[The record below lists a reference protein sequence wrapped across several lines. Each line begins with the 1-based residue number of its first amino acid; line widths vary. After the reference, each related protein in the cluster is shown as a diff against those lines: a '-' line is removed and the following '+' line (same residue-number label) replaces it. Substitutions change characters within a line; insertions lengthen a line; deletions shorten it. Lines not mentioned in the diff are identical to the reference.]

1 MKNSKEIRE
10 AFLKYFE
17 EKGHKRIRSGSLVP
31 ENDST
36 LLFVN
41 AGMNQFKDVFLG
53 LEKRNYKRAVTSQKC
68 MRVSGKHNDLE
79 TVGRTA
85 RHHTFFEMLGN
96 FSFGDYFKKEAIEYA
111 WDLCTNVYGI
121 SPDRLL
127 ITVFEE
133 DEDAL
138 NIWKNHIGINKSRI
152 YKMDEKDNF
161 WSMGETGP
169 CGPCSELHYDMGVS
183 PAGHTD
189 CSIECDCG
197 RYIEIWN
204 LVFMES
210 NRNTEG
216 QISPLPSPSIDTGM
230 GLERISCV
238 LQGVT
243 SNYDT
248 DLFSPIIKEAC
259 RLTST
264 KYGAKPEDDVSLRIL
279 SDHSR
284 SCAFLIE
291 NGIIPSNEGRGYVL
305 RKILRRA
312 IRHGQKLGMEKPF
325 IYTLA
330 ALVSELMAD
339 AFPELKK
346 SRDYTA
352 QIVKNEEE
360 QFNTTL
366 DHGMQILNEI
376 CETASKEKNLTL
388 SGTELFKLYD
398 TYGFPLDLAQEIVN
412 ERGFKID
419 ETGFYSEMEKQ
430 KTRARASWK
439 GNNKDIKPVYQNLT
453 EQDLKTNFKGYEDTS
468 SVPGK
473 VLAIIKN
480 GKLVSKI
487 DAEDTADI
495 LLDQTPFYAEAGGQ
509 TADQG
514 IIENEVFRASVD
526 HVFKPVSGVHLHTIS
541 VSQGS
546 LQTDNTITS
555 SISTTNRIKTAR
567 NHTATHLLHAALR
580 EILGQHVKQSGS
592 LVTPKRL
599 RFDFTHYK
607 SLSDSEIQKIETL
620 INQKI
625 LSNIKVNTHI
635 RSLEEAVNE
644 GATALFGEKYE
655 EQVRV
660 VEIDQFSLELCGGTH
675 VSRTGDISLFKLV
688 SESSISAGI
697 RRIEAITGDTAIQQS
712 FTDTSLVQ
720 QLSDNLHVHKKDLS
734 STIIRISK
742 ELKQVQKEVE
752 QLRLKLAQKDSG
764 SVSDSARKIKGVQ
777 VLSQKVDNIDRNAL
791 RQLADRLKNQLET
804 GVVVLGANIDEK
816 ASLVVMVTSDLTD
829 QIQANNLI
837 NKLAPFVK
845 GAGGGKPDMAEA
857 GGKDPSK
864 LDKALEESYRL
875 VEELL

>member
-1 MKNSKEIRE
+1 
-10 AFLKYFE
+10 
-17 EKGHKRIRSGSLVP
+17 
-31 ENDST
+31 
-36 LLFVN
+36 
-41 AGMNQFKDVFLG
+41 
-53 LEKRNYKRAVTSQKC
+53 
-68 MRVSGKHNDLE
+68 
-79 TVGRTA
+79 
-85 RHHTFFEMLGN
+85 
-96 FSFGDYFKKEAIEYA
+96 
-111 WDLCTNVYGI
+111 
-121 SPDRLL
+121 
-127 ITVFEE
+127 
-133 DEDAL
+133 
-138 NIWKNHIGINKSRI
+138 
-152 YKMDEKDNF
+152 
-161 WSMGETGP
+161 
-169 CGPCSELHYDMGVS
+169 
-183 PAGHTD
+183 
-189 CSIECDCG
+189 
-197 RYIEIWN
+197 
-204 LVFMES
+204 
-210 NRNTEG
+210 
-216 QISPLPSPSIDTGM
+216 
-230 GLERISCV
+230 
-238 LQGVT
+238 
-243 SNYDT
+243 
-248 DLFSPIIKEAC
+248 
-259 RLTST
+259 
-264 KYGAKPEDDVSLRIL
+264 
-279 SDHSR
+279 
-284 SCAFLIE
+284 
-291 NGIIPSNEGRGYVL
+291 
-305 RKILRRA
+305 
-312 IRHGQKLGMEKPF
+312 MEKPF

-330 ALVSELMAD
+330 ALVSELMSD

-352 QIVKNEEE
+352 KIVKNEEE

-376 CETASKEKNLTL
+376 CETASKEKTLTL
-388 SGTELFKLYD
+388 SGTELFRLYD

-439 GNNKDIKPVYQNLT
+439 GNNKDIKPIYQNLA
-453 EQDLKTNFKGYEDTS
+453 EQDLKTNFKGYEQTS

-487 DAEDTADI
+487 DTEDTAEI

-526 HVFKPVSGVHLHTIS
+526 HVFKPLSRVHLHTIS
-541 VSQGS
+541 VLQGS

-592 LVTPKRL
+592 LVTPERL

-635 RSLEEAVNE
+635 RSLDEAVNE

-697 RRIEAITGDTAIQQS
+697 RRIEAITGDTAIQQC
-712 FTDTSLVQ
+712 FADTSLIQ

-742 ELKQVQKEVE
+742 ELKQVQKEAE

-764 SVSDSARKIKGVQ
+764 SVLESARKIKGIQ
-777 VLSQKVDNIDRNAL
+777 VLSQKVDNINRNAL

-829 QIQANNLI
+829 QIQANTLI

-845 GAGGGKPDMAEA
+845 GAGGGKPDIAEA

-875 VEELL
+875 IEELL

>member
-1 MKNSKEIRE
+1 MKNSREIRE

-17 EKGHKRIRSGSLVP
+17 EKGHKRIRSGPLVP
-31 ENDST
+31 EDDPT

-111 WDLCTNVYGI
+111 WDLCTNVYKI
-121 SPDRLL
+121 SPDRLF

-133 DEDAL
+133 DADAL
-138 NIWKNHIGINKSRI
+138 SIWKNHIGIPKSRI
-152 YKMDEKDNF
+152 YKMDERDNF

-183 PAGHTD
+183 PLDHTN

-216 QISPLPSPSIDTGM
+216 QISLLPSPSIDTGM

-238 LQGVT
+238 LQGVA

-264 KYGAKPEDDVSLRIL
+264 KYGVTPEDDVSLRIL

-291 NGIIPSNEGRGYVL
+291 NGVIPSNEGRGYVL

-312 IRHGQKLGMEKPF
+312 IRHGQKLGMEEPF

-330 ALVSELMAD
+330 ALVSELMSD
-339 AFPELKK
+339 AFPELEK

-360 QFNTTL
+360 QFSTTL

-376 CETASKEKNLTL
+376 CETASKAKNLTL
-388 SGTELFKLYD
+388 PGTELFRLYD
-398 TYGFPLDLAQEIVN
+398 TYGFPLDLAQEISN
-412 ERGFKID
+412 ERGFEID

-430 KTRARASWK
+430 KNKARASWK
-439 GNNKDIKPVYQNLT
+439 GSKKDVKPTYQDLVK
-453 EQDLKTNFKGYEDTS
+453 QDLKTKFQGYEQTS

-473 VLAIIKN
+473 VLAIIRN
-480 GKLVSKI
+480 EKLVSRI
-487 DAEDTADI
+487 GLEETADI

-514 IIENEVFRASVD
+514 VIENEVFRASVD
-526 HVFKPVSGVHLHTIS
+526 HVFKPVPGVHLHTIR
-541 VSQGS
+541 VLQGS
-546 LQTDNTITS
+546 LQTDDIVTS
-555 SISTTNRIKTAR
+555 SISATNRIKTAR
-567 NHTATHLLHAALR
+567 NHTATHLLHTALR
-580 EILGQHVKQSGS
+580 EVLGQHVKQSGS
-592 LVTPKRL
+592 LVTSERL

-620 INQKI
+620 INLKI
-625 LSNIKVNTHI
+625 LNNTKVNTHI
-635 RSLEEAVNE
+635 RGLEEAINE
-644 GATALFGEKYE
+644 GATALFNEKYE
-655 EQVRV
+655 DQVRV
-660 VEIDQFSLELCGGTH
+660 VEIGQFSVELCGGTH

-697 RRIEAITGDTAIQQS
+697 RRIEAITGDTAMQQC
-712 FTDTSLVQ
+712 FDDISLIQ
-720 QLSDNLHVHKKDLS
+720 QLSDSLHISRRDLP
-734 STIIRISK
+734 STINKISQ
-742 ELKQVQKEVE
+742 ELKQARKEID
-752 QLRLKLAQKDSG
+752 QLRLQLAQKDSENVLG
-764 SVSDSARKIKGVQ
+764 SVRKIKGVP
-777 VLSQKVDNIDRNAL
+777 VLSQKVDSIDRNAL
-791 RQLADRLKNQLET
+791 RQLADRLKNQLKT
-804 GVVVLGANIDEK
+804 GVVVLGASNDEK
-816 ASLVVMVTSDLTD
+816 VSLVAMVTPDLTD
-829 QIQANNLI
+829 QIQASDLI
-837 NKLAPFVK
+837 NKIAPLVK
-845 GAGGGKPDMAEA
+845 GGGGGKPDMAEA
-857 GGKDPSK
+857 GGKDSSR
-864 LDKALEESYRL
+864 LDEALEATYRF

>member
-17 EKGHKRIRSGSLVP
+17 GKGHKRIRSASLVP

-53 LEKRNYKRAVTSQKC
+53 LEKRDYKRAVTSQKC

-152 YKMDEKDNF
+152 YKMDERDNF

-238 LQGVT
+238 LQGVA

-264 KYGAKPEDDVSLRIL
+264 KYGATPEDDVSLRIL

-330 ALVSELMAD
+330 ALVSELMSD

-376 CETASKEKNLTL
+376 CETASKENTLTL

-439 GNNKDIKPVYQNLT
+439 GNNKNIKP
-453 EQDLKTNFKGYEDTS
+453 
-468 SVPGK
+468 
-473 VLAIIKN
+473 I
-480 GKLVSKI
+480 
-487 DAEDTADI
+487 
-495 LLDQTPFYAEAGGQ
+495 
-509 TADQG
+509 
-514 IIENEVFRASVD
+514 
-526 HVFKPVSGVHLHTIS
+526 
-541 VSQGS
+541 
-546 LQTDNTITS
+546 
-555 SISTTNRIKTAR
+555 
-567 NHTATHLLHAALR
+567 
-580 EILGQHVKQSGS
+580 
-592 LVTPKRL
+592 
-599 RFDFTHYK
+599 
-607 SLSDSEIQKIETL
+607 
-620 INQKI
+620 
-625 LSNIKVNTHI
+625 
-635 RSLEEAVNE
+635 
-644 GATALFGEKYE
+644 
-655 EQVRV
+655 
-660 VEIDQFSLELCGGTH
+660 FS
-675 VSRTGDISLFKLV
+675 
-688 SESSISAGI
+688 
-697 RRIEAITGDTAIQQS
+697 
-712 FTDTSLVQ
+712 
-720 QLSDNLHVHKKDLS
+720 
-734 STIIRISK
+734 
-742 ELKQVQKEVE
+742 
-752 QLRLKLAQKDSG
+752 
-764 SVSDSARKIKGVQ
+764 
-777 VLSQKVDNIDRNAL
+777 
-791 RQLADRLKNQLET
+791 
-804 GVVVLGANIDEK
+804 
-816 ASLVVMVTSDLTD
+816 
-829 QIQANNLI
+829 
-837 NKLAPFVK
+837 
-845 GAGGGKPDMAEA
+845 
-857 GGKDPSK
+857 
-864 LDKALEESYRL
+864 
-875 VEELL
+875 